1 MSEISIEW
9 ILENMNEEKNY
20 ADSIWR
26 TCLNEKGKRYKMK
39 EIVSS
44 LKKLEVL
51 GFVKKNKSSKD
62 ETHYS
67 KISYSDSED
76 YLGLINNVMFSNE
89 SKIKETLRKLENKKI
104 FVDISKDLNS
114 YKLGSKTKIDYNE
127 FLNAFS
133 SMMELASSVQLV
145 MKSSNSE
152 KLKNQLDHVY
162 QEIKAISEQTNHKIS
177 KDRKSNE
184 IILLQRHF
192 TGRTPAAGH
201 LRLS

>member
-1 MSEISIEW
+1 MKEISIER
-9 ILENMNEEKNY
+9 ILESMNEEKNY

-26 TCLNEKGKRYKMK
+26 TCLNEKRKRYKMK
-39 EIVSS
+39 EIVNS
-44 LKKLEVL
+44 LKKLEAL
-51 GFVKKNKSSKD
+51 GFVKKNKISKD

-67 KISYSDSED
+67 KISYSNSED
-76 YLGLINNVMFSNE
+76 YIGFVNNVMFSNE

-104 FVDISKDLNS
+104 FVDISKDLSS
-114 YKLGSKTKIDYNE
+114 YKLGNKIKIDYNE

-133 SMMELASSVQLV
+133 SMMDLASSVQLIIR
-145 MKSSNSE
+145 SSNSE
-152 KLKNQLDHVY
+152 KLKNQLNQVC

-192 TGRTPAAGH
+192 AGRIPVPGH
-201 LRLS
+201 LKLS